1 MSTTSGISSGTLNSI
16 NGTTSTSSSTTSS
29 SSSTGVQSA
38 SDLQTEFMQLL
49 VAQLKNQ
56 DPSAPTDSTQFV
68 TQLAQISQLEA
79 AQTTNTDLSSLQ
91 QAQSASTN
99 AAMAGLVGKTVT
111 AKAST
116 LTSDGV
122 TPPALQLHLDG
133 AASKVEVDILDSQ
146 GNKVKTLQVGP
157 MAAGDNAVNWAV
169 AGGGNLPA
177 GSYTVQ
183 VAASQG
189 SSTINATPEIKGVI
203 SSLTFNAGNASFNVG
218 GSSVSPA
225 DILSIG
231 N

>member
-1 MSTTSGISSGTLNSI
+1 MSTTSGISSSTLANI
-16 NGTTSTSSSTTSS
+16 NGTPSTSTSSSTSS
-29 SSSTGVQSA
+29 SGAPSA

-68 TQLAQISQLEA
+68 TQLAQISQLQA
-79 AQTTNTDLSSLQ
+79 ATTTNTEISQLGA
-91 QAQSASTN
+91 AQSAATN
-99 AAMAGLVGKTVT
+99 ASMASLVGKTVT
-111 AKAST
+111 AKATT
-116 LTSDGV
+116 LTSDGI
-122 TPPALQLHLDG
+122 TAPSLQLNLSG
-133 AASKVEVDILDSQ
+133 AASKVEVDVLDSS

-157 MAAGDNAVNWAV
+157 MAAGDNAVNWAAV
-169 AGGGNLPA
+169 GGGNLPA
-177 GSYTVQ
+177 GSYTLQ
-183 VAASQG
+183 VTASQG

>member
-1 MSTTSGISSGTLNSI
+1 MSSSTISSGTLANI
-16 NGTTSTSSSTTSS
+16 NGTSSTGTSSS
-29 SSSTGVQSA
+29 SSSTGGTSA

-68 TQLAQISQLEA
+68 TQLAQISQLQA
-79 AQTTNTDLSSLQ
+79 ATTTNTEISSLGA
-91 QAQSASTN
+91 AQSAATN
-99 AAMAGLVGKTVT
+99 ASMASLVGKTVT
-111 AKAST
+111 ARAST

-122 TPPALQLHLDG
+122 SAPALQLHLDG
-133 AASKVEVDILDSQ
+133 AASKVEVDILDSS

-157 MAAGDNAVNWAV
+157 MSAGDNAINWAT

-183 VAASQG
+183 VKATSGANS
-189 SSTINATPEIKGVI
+189 INATPEIKGVI

-218 GSSVSPA
+218 GSSVSPS

>member
-1 MSTTSGISSGTLNSI
+1 MSSTSTISAGTLASI
-16 NGTTSTSSSTTSS
+16 NGTPSPGTSS
-29 SSSTGVQSA
+29 SSSSSGAPSA
-38 SDLQTEFMQLL
+38 SDLQSEFMQLL

-68 TQLAQISQLEA
+68 TQLAQISQLQA
-79 AQTTNTDLSSLQ
+79 ATTTNSEISNLSA
-91 QAQSASTN
+91 AQSAATN
-99 AAMAGLVGKTVT
+99 ASMASLVGKTVT

-116 LTSDGV
+116 ITSDGLN
-122 TPPALQLHLDG
+122 PPAMQLHLDG
-133 AASKVEVDILDSQ
+133 SASKVEVDILDSS

-157 MAAGDNAVNWAV
+157 MAAGDNAINWAA

-183 VAASQG
+183 VKATSGAN
-189 SSTINATPEIKGVI
+189 TINATPEIKGVI